1 MERGYIKAYRC
12 LLDSREFQ
20 NDGLFKVWMWCL
32 LRANYKE
39 RWVSLPSGRG
49 YTEVHLLPGQFVTGR
64 ESASRELSMKPST
77 VYDRLRKLA
86 NTQNIVI
93 DSNNQY
99 SVITICNWDKYQSL
113 EEIEQQPNQQPTNS
127 QPTAIR
133 QPSDTDKKDKKDKK
147 EKNSILLSLF
157 NEFYS
162 TYPKKVGREAALKA
176 WLKNRDVITS
186 EYETIIAS
194 LKKQIPLWTEKQF
207 IPNPATWINGKR
219 WNDELIQ
226 RESLS
231 KKCKEDEM
239 LREFD

>member
-1 MERGYIKAYRC
+1 MENGYIKLYRSS
-12 LLDSREFQ
+12 LKKGWLQ
-20 NDGLFKVWMWCL
+20 NPKLWAFWCWCL
-32 LRANYKE
+32 MKASHSEHKQI
-39 RWVSLPSGRG
+39 VGHQA
-49 YTEVHLLPGQFVTGR
+49 VDLLPGQFVFGLKA
-64 ESASRELSMKPST
+64 ASKELKQSIQSIRTHLKFCTKVDQNLT
-77 VYDRLRKLA
+77 VKTTNKFSIITIVNWDSYQVDKEQP
-86 NTQNIVI
+86 NKQN
-93 DSNNQY
+93 NNQL
-99 SVITICNWDKYQSL
+99 TNKQQTTNKQLTTNKNDK
-113 EEIEQQPNQQPTNS
+113 NG
-127 QPTAIR
+127 
-133 QPSDTDKKDKKDKK
+133 KK

-176 WLKNRDVITS
+176 WLKNGDVITS